1 MIHNCEPKFNPW
13 CAAANVVERTRRAQI
28 PEFFTAPNI
37 FSSPSPAP
45 PVRANKFQ
53 LEFSYKS
60 EQEILVTTCFYH
72 NIKTP
77 VNSSIMLEIYK
88 SKTHTQPPIPLPL
101 RPIRQHCLPFR
112 CPPLP
117 LHQPGETA
125 SDCDDHFFGYY
136 ESVRREVNDPHERRH
151 VS

>member
-1 MIHNCEPKFNPW
+1 MIHSCGPKFNPW

-88 SKTHTQPPIPLPL
+88 SKTHTQPPIPLPPP
-101 RPIRQHCLPFR
+101 RPIRQHCLLFR
-112 CPPLP
+112 RLHPHTYPPSVGPIPHLQLTHVPLTSSLP
-117 LHQPGETA
+117 LL
-125 SDCDDHFFGYY
+125 
-136 ESVRREVNDPHERRH
+136 NI
-151 VS
+151 

>member
-1 MIHNCEPKFNPW
+1 MLKNMRPKFNPW

-77 VNSSIMLEIYK
+77 EDSSIMLEIYK
-88 SKTHTQPPIPLPL
+88 SKTHTQPPIPLPP
-101 RPIRQHCLPFR
+101 RPIRQHCLLFR
-112 CPPLP
+112 RLHTYPPSHP
-117 LHQPGETA
+117 WAPSPISNFEWVVVGV
-125 SDCDDHFFGYY
+125 GGRGR
-136 ESVRREVNDPHERRH
+136 VGG
-151 VS
+151 